1 MPIAPTLSGAARE
14 YIAALRNAANAYI
27 CDQDDYGRDGTI
39 RALMATVRFIEEASL
54 RLPRSDQVEMERLKE
69 PFLVLA
75 SALNDLKTGAVN
87 PLIRPAEV
95 HNRRVLPSSVRIG
108 RANAAVALELLIMAG
123 MSRNEAAKHVAS
135 KLKGSVLF
143 EGVKRADWEAVVS
156 WRNDIRASDYRIALD
171 DWKHHP
177 HARHDVV
184 VFDHYVG
191 EARALFDRGEWDANG
206 LKMFADSIVIDGG
219 WSHGEKKAGLI

>member
-123 MSRNEAAKHVAS
+123 MN
-135 KLKGSVLF
+135 
-143 EGVKRADWEAVVS
+143 
-156 WRNDIRASDYRIALD
+156 
-171 DWKHHP
+171 
-177 HARHDVV
+177 
-184 VFDHYVG
+184 
-191 EARALFDRGEWDANG
+191 
-206 LKMFADSIVIDGG
+206 
-219 WSHGEKKAGLI
+219 